1 MKLSG
6 IAFTI
11 GGPTVNWGQNTP
23 SMTSTCTT
31 CGAGLLEEGQL
42 VTEPQQVRRQHP
54 DADRGSTVQQLP
66 DGGLHFSARPSS
78 NASSW

>member
-11 GGPTVNWGQNTP
+11 GGPNCELWAEDAVHHVDVHD
-23 SMTSTCTT
+23 
-31 CGAGLLEEGQL
+31 CGAGLLEDRQL
-42 VTEPQQVRRQHP
+42 VAEPQQVRRQHA

-66 DGGLHFSARPSS
+66 DGGLHCSACPSS
-78 NASSW
+78 SAISW